1 MYYIWDF
8 KKLSHLV
15 CTEEPRGKYYNLH
28 LLNADMDG
36 LEQLNKLWMITQLE
50 NQYLTRF
57 ILSYIWG
64 SYHYTLLFSAS
75 VSCQLHDL
83 GYTAHTDSKFL
94 SLIMKL

>member
-1 MYYIWDF
+1 M
-8 KKLSHLV
+8 SHLV

-28 LLNADMDG
+28 LLNADADG
-36 LEQLNKLWMITQLE
+36 LERMITQLE

-57 ILSYIWG
+57 ILPYSLG

-75 VSCQLHDL
+75 VGCQLHDL
-83 GYTAHTDSKFL
+83 GYTAQTDSKFL